1 MYMIRIR
8 IAFGMS
14 VLVPLMCFAQGPA
27 ITADAGHSIPK
38 NCCQIAVAEQTQ
50 PQLRFAACHASQNQ
64 NQKNHK
70 GDQWLTLAAL
80 KLPQSPAVNAES
92 AGENAALAE
101 SGLPEAPSGGAHSA
115 SSLPDAA
122 SSTRIALTQNGS
134 PAGRDRVPIAVYP
147 IIFPYTPREKFGL
160 FVRDVYDPFNFMAE
174 GFNALWAQSQG
185 DPRAYGGGIGG
196 YGRRLGAIVGTDIVG
211 EFTGTF
217 LFPSILHTDPRYFRM
232 ARGSFKRRFFYAVT
246 RQLITKSDSGDDTW
260 NASRLLS
267 GIATT
272 AVSGSYYPHRDR
284 SFPGIL
290 QHTMINMGFDALD
303 DSFREFWP
311 DVAHALHLPAFVIR
325 RTADPTFV
333 DPMDPRPMPITQP
346 ETPPATPSP
355 TDKKAPGL
363 PQNLQ

>member
-8 IAFGMS
+8 IAFGTS
-14 VLVPLMCFAQGPA
+14 LIASLMCFVQAPA
-27 ITADAGHSIPK
+27 ARAEAGQPAPK
-38 NCCQIAVAEQTQ
+38 NFCRIAVAEQTQ
-50 PQLRFAACHASQNQ
+50 PRLSFAACHASQSQ
-64 NQKNHK
+64 GKK
-70 GDQWLTLAAL
+70 EDQWLTLAAL
-80 KLPQSPAVNAES
+80 KLPQSFADT
-92 AGENAALAE
+92 AGENAVSAE
-101 SGLPEAPSGGAHSA
+101 NGLPEAPSGGTYSA

-134 PAGRDRVPIAVYP
+134 PAGRDRVPVAVYP

-185 DPRAYGGGIGG
+185 EPHAYGGGIGG

-232 ARGSFKRRFFYAVT
+232 ARGSFTRRFFYAIT
-246 RQLITKSDSGDDTW
+246 RQLIAKSDSGDDTW

-267 GIATT
+267 GLATT
-272 AVSGSYYPHRDR
+272 TVSGSYYPHRDR

-311 DVAHALHLPAFVIR
+311 DVAHSLHLPAFVIR
-325 RTADPTFV
+325 RTADPTFI

-346 ETPPATPSP
+346 ATPPP
-355 TDKKAPGL
+355 TDKRAPGL
-363 PQNLQ
+363 PQNLK